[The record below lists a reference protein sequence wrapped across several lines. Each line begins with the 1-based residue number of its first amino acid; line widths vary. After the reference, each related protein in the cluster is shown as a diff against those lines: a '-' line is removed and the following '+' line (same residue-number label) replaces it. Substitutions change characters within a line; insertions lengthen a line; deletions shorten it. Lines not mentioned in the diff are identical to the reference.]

1 MDRLNTRIIGQ
12 RRNRE
17 DRAAAEREGVGA
29 AAKSAGDED
38 ARLRG
43 GGSWPA
49 RRCSL
54 CSCRPTRYRAAM
66 VAAARWRAMARG
78 GRAVPART

>member
-29 AAKSAGDED
+29 AAKSAVGT
-38 ARLRG
+38 RTRG
-43 GGSWPA
+43 CEAADLGLLGAALCVVAGGFVTELP
-49 RRCSL
+49 R
-54 CSCRPTRYRAAM
+54 
-66 VAAARWRAMARG
+66 
-78 GRAVPART
+78 

>member
-66 VAAARWRAMARG
+66 VADVGVRG
-78 GRAVPART
+78 GNRGRSAL